1 MVIPLH
7 QCESLSIYLCFFFS
21 SKYLIEIGILTKLRV
36 IVHHQSDV
44 ALSSSLVY

>member
-1 MVIPLH
+1 MAIPLYK
-7 QCESLSIYLCFFFS
+7 CESLLIHLCLFFS

-44 ALSSSLVY
+44 ALSSSPVY